1 MIVAFVVLVLFAVSV
16 QVRRVINEMA
26 LTLICVLVWM
36 FMMVAI
42 PLESPSRSRR
52 VMGLGAL
59 GFVLAACWVAGQLVV
74 SVIRS
79 LP

>member
-1 MIVAFVVLVLFAVSV
+1 MIVAFAVLVLFTVSV
-16 QVRRVINEMA
+16 RVRRLINEMA

-59 GFVLAACWVAGQLVV
+59 GFVLAACWIAGQLAVR
-74 SVIRS
+74 VIRS